1 MPATSGSYS
10 FNSIKGEL
18 IIRKAYELIGMP
30 LSMVTAEQYN
40 SALNIINFI
49 LSDWTNSNV
58 NLWTLKLNPVFLTPR
73 QASYPLPS
81 NITKVFQVFLRGN
94 VRQLNGTPQ
103 SNTGDTYDG
112 NGGGIAAYAFDGN
125 PATRCTQNVQNGNI
139 SYDYGEGVTKQ
150 ISIIGIQSYVSNRP
164 YSLVL
169 EASQDTINWF
179 TVFTPPPLYPYKAH
193 VISWFY
199 VSDPIYARAY
209 RIRET
214 GGYTLD
220 IEELYF
226 NSISQDT
233 TMSEVSRYEYLTY
246 PNKSQIGR
254 PTIYY
259 VDYQR
264 TPSLYIWQTAAPMY
278 NLIMYSGQSSIE
290 TLENYT
296 QGIDIPAY
304 FYTPLIYG
312 LASMLAAQYAP
323 EKEEGL
329 KIRYQETLSPAVINN
344 TTEVPLKL
352 EVYSD

>member
-49 LSDWTNSNV
+49 LSDWANSNV
-58 NLWTLKLNPVFLTPR
+58 NLWTLKLNPVFLTPG

-81 NITKVFQVFLRGN
+81 NITKIFQVFLRSN
-94 VRQLNGTPQ
+94 VRQNFGGTP
-103 SNTGDTYDG
+103 N
-112 NGGGIAAYAFDGN
+112 NGGYGGVAAYAFDGN
-125 PATRCTQNVQNGNI
+125 PATACTETQVDGLIGYAYSTPQVIKILGVQSNVDREYTLTFSGQ
-139 SYDYGEGVTKQ
+139 SADYRTIYYVKAIPKTLYKKGITQWFLLEDNLTLCPYYQ
-150 ISIIGIQSYVSNRP
+150 IQ
-164 YSLVL
+164 
-169 EASQDTINWF
+169 
-179 TVFTPPPLYPYKAH
+179 
-193 VISWFY
+193 
-199 VSDPIYARAY
+199 
-209 RIRET
+209 ET
-214 GGYTLD
+214 GGATLD
-220 IEELYF
+220 ISEVYF
-226 NSISQDT
+226 NNQIQDT

-296 QGIDIPAY
+296 QSVDIPSY

-329 KIRYQETLSPAVINN
+329 KMRYQETLNPAVINN

-352 EVYSD
+352 EVYGN

>member
-10 FNSIKGEL
+10 FSNIKGEL

-49 LSDWTNSNV
+49 LSDWANSNV
-58 NLWTLKLNPVFLTPR
+58 NLWTLKLNPVFLTPG

-81 NITKVFQVFLRGN
+81 NITKVFQVFLRSN
-94 VRQLNGTPQ
+94 VRQLNGIPQ
-103 SNTGDTYDG
+103 SNAGDTYDG

-125 PATRCTQNVQNGNI
+125 PATKCTQTVQNGNI
-139 SYDYGEGVTKQ
+139 SYDYGLGVTKQ
-150 ISIIGIQSYVSNRP
+150 ISVIGIQSYVSNRP

-179 TVFTPPPLYPYKAH
+179 TVFTLPALYPYKAH

-199 VSDPIYARAY
+199 ISDPIYARAY

-214 GGYTLD
+214 GGATLD
-220 IEELYF
+220 ISEVYF
-226 NSISQDT
+226 NNVVQDT
-233 TMSEVSRYEYLTY
+233 TMSEISRYEYLSY

-264 TPSLYIWQTAAPMY
+264 TPSLYIWQTPSPMY

-296 QGIDIPAY
+296 QSIDIPSY
-304 FYTPLIYG
+304 FYTPLVYG
-312 LASMLAAQYAP
+312 VATMLAAQYAP

-329 KIRYQETLSPAVINN
+329 KMRYQETLNPAVINN
-344 TTEVPLKL
+344 TTEVPLNL
-352 EVYSD
+352 EVYGN

>member
-58 NLWTLKLNPVFLTPR
+58 NLWTLKLNPIFLTPG

-81 NITKVFQVFLRGN
+81 NITKVFQVFLRSN

-103 SNTGDTYDG
+103 SNSGDTYDG

-179 TVFTPPPLYPYKAH
+179 TVFTLPPSYPYKAH

-199 VSDPIYARAY
+199 ISDPIYARAY

-296 QGIDIPAY
+296 QSIDIPAY

>member
-1 MPATSGSYS
+1 VP
-10 FNSIKGEL
+10 N
-18 IIRKAYELIGMP
+18 
-30 LSMVTAEQYN
+30 
-40 SALNIINFI
+40 
-49 LSDWTNSNV
+49 
-58 NLWTLKLNPVFLTPR
+58 
-73 QASYPLPS
+73 
-81 NITKVFQVFLRGN
+81 
-94 VRQLNGTPQ
+94 
-103 SNTGDTYDG
+103 
-112 NGGGIAAYAFDGN
+112 NGGYGGVAAYAFDGN
-125 PATRCTQNVQNGNI
+125 PNTACTQDQVNGLIGYAYSTSQVIKILGVQSNI
-139 SYDYGEGVTKQ
+139 DRE
-150 ISIIGIQSYVSNRP
+150 
-164 YSLVL
+164 YSLTFSGQSSDYQTIYYVKAIPKTLYKKGITQWFLL
-169 EASQDTINWF
+169 EDNLA
-179 TVFTPPPLYPYKAH
+179 LCPYYQ
-193 VISWFY
+193 IQ
-199 VSDPIYARAY
+199 
-209 RIRET
+209 ET
-214 GGYTLD
+214 GGAILD
-220 IEELYF
+220 ISEVYF
-226 NSISQDT
+226 NNQLQDT

-329 KIRYQETLSPAVINN
+329 KMRYQETLSPAVINN

>member
-1 MPATSGSYS
+1 MPTTSRSYS
-10 FNSIKGEL
+10 FGNIKGEL

-49 LSDWTNSNV
+49 LSDWANSNV
-58 NLWTLKLNPVFLTPR
+58 NLWTLKLNPVFLTPG

-81 NITKVFQVFLRGN
+81 NITKVFQVFLRSN

-103 SNTGDTYDG
+103 SNTGNTYDG

-125 PATRCTQNVQNGNI
+125 PLTRCTQTVQDGNI

-169 EASQDTINWF
+169 EVSQDTINWF
-179 TVFTPPPLYPYKAH
+179 TVFTPPPSYPYKAH

-233 TMSEVSRYEYLTY
+233 SMSEVSRYEYLTY

-264 TPSLYIWQTAAPMY
+264 TPSLYIWQTASLAY

-329 KIRYQETLSPAVINN
+329 KMRYQETLSPAVINN

>member
-10 FNSIKGEL
+10 ANNIKGEL

-58 NLWTLKLNPVFLTPR
+58 NLWTLKLNPVFLTPG

-81 NITKVFQVFLRGN
+81 NITKVFQVFLRSN
-94 VRQLNGTPQ
+94 VRQNF
-103 SNTGDTYDG
+103 
-112 NGGGIAAYAFDGN
+112 GGVPNNEDYGGVAAYAFDGN
-125 PATRCTQNVQNGNI
+125 PNTACIQDRPNGLIGYAYSNPQVIKILGVQSNVDREYSLTFSGQSSDHQTI
-139 SYDYGEGVTKQ
+139 YYVKAIPKTLYKKGVTQWFLLEDNLALCPYYQ
-150 ISIIGIQSYVSNRP
+150 IQETA
-164 YSLVL
+164 
-169 EASQDTINWF
+169 EAI
-179 TVFTPPPLYPYKAH
+179 
-193 VISWFY
+193 
-199 VSDPIYARAY
+199 
-209 RIRET
+209 
-214 GGYTLD
+214 LD
-220 IEELYF
+220 ISEVYF
-226 NSISQDT
+226 NNGIQDT
-233 TMSEVSRYEYLTY
+233 TMSEVSRYEYLSY

-329 KIRYQETLSPAVINN
+329 KMRYQETLSPAVINN

>member
-10 FNSIKGEL
+10 FSNIKAEL

-58 NLWTLKLNPVFLTPR
+58 NLWTLKLNPIFLTPG

-81 NITKVFQVFLRGN
+81 NITKVFQVFLRSN
-94 VRQLNGTPQ
+94 VRQNFRGTAY
-103 SNTGDTYDG
+103 SSA
-112 NGGGIAAYAFDGN
+112 GGIAANAFDGN
-125 PATRCTQNVQNGNI
+125 PQTACTQTSADGSIGYTYSTPQVIKILGVQ
-139 SYDYGEGVTKQ
+139 
-150 ISIIGIQSYVSNRP
+150 SNADTE
-164 YSLVL
+164 YSLTFSGKTAADGQELYTKVIPKTL
-169 EASQDTINWF
+169 YKKGITQWF
-179 TVFTPPPLYPYKAH
+179 LFDDNLIPCN
-193 VISWFY
+193 
-199 VSDPIYARAY
+199 AY
-209 RIRET
+209 EITEKR
-214 GGYTLD
+214 GATLN
-220 IEELYF
+220 ITELYF
-226 NSISQDT
+226 NNQLQDT

-264 TPSLYIWQTAAPMY
+264 IPSLYIWQTPALMY

-329 KIRYQETLSPAVINN
+329 KTRYQETLSPAVINN
-344 TTEVPLKL
+344 TTEVPLTL
-352 EVYSD
+352 EVYGN

>member
-10 FNSIKGEL
+10 FSNIKAEL

-58 NLWTLKLNPVFLTPR
+58 NLWTLKLNPVFLTPG

-81 NITKVFQVFLRGN
+81 NITKIFQVFLRGN

-193 VISWFY
+193 VVSWFY
-199 VSDPIYARAY
+199 ISDPIYARAY

-296 QGIDIPAY
+296 QSVDIPPY

-312 LASMLAAQYAP
+312 TAEMLAEQYAP
-323 EKEEGL
+323 EKTEGL
-329 KIRYQETLSPAVINN
+329 RVKYQESLANAVINN
-344 TTEVPLKL
+344 TTEVPLTL

>member
-49 LSDWTNSNV
+49 LSDWANSNV
-58 NLWTLKLNPVFLTPR
+58 NLWTLKLNPVFLTPG

-81 NITKVFQVFLRGN
+81 NITKIFQVFLRSN
-94 VRQLNGTPQ
+94 VRQNF
-103 SNTGDTYDG
+103 
-112 NGGGIAAYAFDGN
+112 GGIPYSNNNGNAANAFDGN
-125 PATRCTQNVQNGNI
+125 PTTACTQEQVDGLIGYTYSNPQIIQILGVQSNV
-139 SYDYGEGVTKQ
+139 DTE
-150 ISIIGIQSYVSNRP
+150 
-164 YSLVL
+164 YSLTFSGQNSNSPEGSVVL
-169 EASQDTINWF
+169 YNKVIPKSLYKKGITQWF
-179 TVFTPPPLYPYKAH
+179 LFDDNLNSCPYYQIK
-193 VISWFY
+193 
-199 VSDPIYARAY
+199 
-209 RIRET
+209 ET
-214 GGYTLD
+214 GGAALD
-220 IEELYF
+220 ISEVYF
-226 NSISQDT
+226 NNGIQDT

-264 TPSLYIWQTAAPMY
+264 TPSLYIWQTPSPIY
-278 NLIMYSGQSSIE
+278 NLIMYSGQSNIE

-296 QGIDIPAY
+296 QSVDIPSY

-323 EKEEGL
+323 DKEEGL
-329 KIRYQETLSPAVINN
+329 KMKYQETLNPAVINN

-352 EVYSD
+352 EVYGN

>member
-10 FNSIKGEL
+10 FNNIRGEL

-58 NLWTLKLNPVFLTPR
+58 NLWTLKLNPVFLTPG

-81 NITKVFQVFLRGN
+81 NITKVFQVFLRCN
-94 VRQLNGTPQ
+94 VRQNF
-103 SNTGDTYDG
+103 
-112 NGGGIAAYAFDGN
+112 GGIPYSENSEEDDDGIAEYAFDGN
-125 PATRCTQNVQNGNI
+125 PKTACSQ
-139 SYDYGEGVTKQ
+139 EGVNGT
-150 ISIIGIQSYVSNRP
+150 IGYQYGAPQVIKILGVQSNVDRE
-164 YSLVL
+164 YSLTFSGWNFDDEEEL
-169 EASQDTINWF
+169 EQTFSIDIPKTLYKKGITQWF
-179 TVFTPPPLYPYKAH
+179 LFDDNLIPCN
-193 VISWFY
+193 
-199 VSDPIYARAY
+199 AY
-209 RIRET
+209 EITET
-214 GGYTLD
+214 GGATLN
-220 IEELYF
+220 ITELYF
-226 NSISQDT
+226 NNQLQDT
-233 TMSEVSRYEYLTY
+233 SMSEVSRYEYLSY

-264 TPSLYIWQTAAPMY
+264 TPSLYIWQTPALMY

-329 KIRYQETLSPAVINN
+329 KIRYQETLNPAVINN

>member
-1 MPATSGSYS
+1 VPATSGSYS

-49 LSDWTNSNV
+49 LSDWANSNV
-58 NLWTLKLNPVFLTPR
+58 NLWTLKLNPVFLTPG

-81 NITKVFQVFLRGN
+81 NITKIFQVLLRNN
-94 VRQLNGTPQ
+94 VRQLNGAPQ
-103 SNTGDTYDG
+103 SNTADTYDG
-112 NGGGIAAYAFDGN
+112 NGGGIAANAFDGN
-125 PATRCTQNVQNGNI
+125 PATRCAQDVQNGNI
-139 SYDYGEGVTKQ
+139 SYDYGSGVTKQ
-150 ISIIGIQSYVSNRP
+150 ISVIGIQSYVSNRP

-179 TVFTPPPLYPYKAH
+179 TVFTCPTIYPYQAH

-199 VSDPIYARAY
+199 ISNPIYARAY

-226 NSISQDT
+226 NSISQDI

-296 QGIDIPAY
+296 QSIDIPSY

-323 EKEEGL
+323 EKEEVL
-329 KIRYQETLSPAVINN
+329 KIRYQETLNPAVINN

-352 EVYSD
+352 EVYGN

>member
-30 LSMVTAEQYN
+30 LSLVTAEQYD
-40 SALNIINFI
+40 SALKIVNFI

-58 NLWTLKLNPVFLTPR
+58 NLWTLKLNPVFLTPG
-73 QASYPLPS
+73 QASYLLPS
-81 NITKVFQVFLRGN
+81 NIQKVFQVFLRSN
-94 VRQLNGTPQ
+94 VRQNFGGTPG
-103 SNTGDTYDG
+103 NDG
-112 NGGGIAAYAFDGN
+112 YGGIAAYAFDGN
-125 PATRCTQNVQNGNI
+125 LLTRCSQTQQNGSI
-139 SYDYGEGVTKQ
+139 SYDYGDGVTKQ

-169 EASQDTINWF
+169 EASQDMINWF
-179 TVFTPPPLYPYKAH
+179 TAFTAPPLYPYKAH

-199 VSDPIYARAY
+199 VPDPIYARGY

-233 TMSEVSRYEYLTY
+233 TMSEVSRYEYLSY
-246 PNKSQIGR
+246 PNKSLIGR

-259 VDYQR
+259 VDYLR
-264 TPSLYIWQTAAPMY
+264 TPALYIWQTASPMY

-296 QGIDIPAY
+296 QGIDIPPY

-329 KIRYQETLSPAVINN
+329 KIRYQETLNPAVINN

-352 EVYSD
+352 EVYGN

>member
-10 FNSIKGEL
+10 FNNIKGEL

-58 NLWTLKLNPVFLTPR
+58 NLWTLKLNPVFLTPG
-73 QASYPLPS
+73 QASYLLPS
-81 NITKVFQVFLRGN
+81 NITKVFQVFLR
-94 VRQLNGTPQ
+94 
-103 SNTGDTYDG
+103 SNTRQNFRGTAYSSA
-112 NGGGIAAYAFDGN
+112 GGIAANAFDGN
-125 PATRCTQNVQNGNI
+125 PQTACTQTSINGSIGYTYSTPQVIKILGVQSNV
-139 SYDYGEGVTKQ
+139 DRE
-150 ISIIGIQSYVSNRP
+150 
-164 YSLVL
+164 YSLTFSGQSSDYQTIYYAKTIPKTLYKKGITQWFLL
-169 EASQDTINWF
+169 EDNLA
-179 TVFTPPPLYPYKAH
+179 LCPYYQ
-193 VISWFY
+193 IQ
-199 VSDPIYARAY
+199 
-209 RIRET
+209 ET
-214 GGYTLD
+214 AGAILD
-220 IEELYF
+220 ISEVYF
-226 NSISQDT
+226 NNGIQDT
-233 TMSEVSRYEYLTY
+233 TMSEVSRYEYLSY

-264 TPSLYIWQTAAPMY
+264 TPFLYIWQTAAPMY

-296 QGIDIPAY
+296 QGIDIPPY

>member
-10 FNSIKGEL
+10 FSNIKAEL

-58 NLWTLKLNPVFLTPR
+58 NLWTLKLNPVFLTPG

-81 NITKVFQVFLRGN
+81 NITKIFQVFLRGN

-125 PATRCTQNVQNGNI
+125 PATRCIQNAQNGNI
-139 SYDYGEGVTKQ
+139 SYDYGEGVIKQ

-179 TVFTPPPLYPYKAH
+179 TVFTPPPLYPYQAH

-199 VSDPIYARAY
+199 ISDPIYARAY

-329 KIRYQETLSPAVINN
+329 KMRYQETLSPAVINN

>member
-10 FNSIKGEL
+10 FSNIKAEL

-58 NLWTLKLNPVFLTPR
+58 NLWTLKLNPVFLTPG
-73 QASYPLPS
+73 QASYLLPS
-81 NITKVFQVFLRGN
+81 NITKVFQVFLRSN
-94 VRQLNGTPQ
+94 VRQNFGGTP
-103 SNTGDTYDG
+103 N
-112 NGGGIAAYAFDGN
+112 NGEYGGVAAYAFDGN
-125 PATRCTQNVQNGNI
+125 PNTACTQDQADGLIGYAYSTPQVIKILGVQSNV
-139 SYDYGEGVTKQ
+139 DRE
-150 ISIIGIQSYVSNRP
+150 
-164 YSLVL
+164 YSLTFSGQSSDYQTIYYIKAIPKTLYKKGITQWFLL
-169 EASQDTINWF
+169 EDNLA
-179 TVFTPPPLYPYKAH
+179 LCPYYQ
-193 VISWFY
+193 IQ
-199 VSDPIYARAY
+199 
-209 RIRET
+209 ET
-214 GGYTLD
+214 GGAILD
-220 IEELYF
+220 ISEVYF
-226 NSISQDT
+226 NNQLQDT
-233 TMSEVSRYEYLTY
+233 TMSEVSRYEYLSY

-264 TPSLYIWQTAAPMY
+264 TPSLYIWQTASLAY

-329 KIRYQETLSPAVINN
+329 KMRYQETLSPAVINN

>member
-58 NLWTLKLNPVFLTPR
+58 NLWTLKLNPVFLTPG

-81 NITKVFQVFLRGN
+81 NITKVFQVFLRSN
-94 VRQLNGTPQ
+94 TRQLNGTPQ

-125 PATRCTQNVQNGNI
+125 PATRCIQNAQNGNI
-139 SYDYGEGVTKQ
+139 SYDYGLGVTKQ

-199 VSDPIYARAY
+199 ISDPIYARAY

-329 KIRYQETLSPAVINN
+329 KMRYQETLSPAVINN

>member
-10 FNSIKGEL
+10 FSNIKGEL

-58 NLWTLKLNPVFLTPR
+58 NLWTLKLNPVFLTLG

-81 NITKVFQVFLRGN
+81 NITKIFQVFLRGN

-329 KIRYQETLSPAVINN
+329 KIRYQETLNPAVINN

>member
-49 LSDWTNSNV
+49 LSDWANSNV
-58 NLWTLKLNPVFLTPR
+58 NLWTLKLESVFLTPG

-81 NITKVFQVFLRGN
+81 NITKVFQVFLRSN
-94 VRQLNGTPQ
+94 TRQNFGGTP
-103 SNTGDTYDG
+103 SNDGD
-112 NGGGIAAYAFDGN
+112 GGIAAYAFDGN
-125 PATRCTQNVQNGNI
+125 PLTRCTQTATNGSI

-150 ISIIGIQSYVSNRP
+150 ISIIGIQSYVSDRP

-179 TVFTPPPLYPYKAH
+179 TVFTPPPLYPYEAH

-199 VSDPIYARAY
+199 ISDPIYARAY

-246 PNKSQIGR
+246 PNKLQIGR

-264 TPSLYIWQTAAPMY
+264 TPSLYIWQTASSMY

-296 QGIDIPAY
+296 QSIDIPSY

-329 KIRYQETLSPAVINN
+329 KMRYQETLNPAVINN

-352 EVYSD
+352 EVYSG

>member
-58 NLWTLKLNPVFLTPR
+58 NLWTLKLNPVFLTPG

-81 NITKVFQVFLRGN
+81 NITKVFQVFLRSN

-103 SNTGDTYDG
+103 SNSGDTYDG

-179 TVFTPPPLYPYKAH
+179 TVFTLPPSYPYKAH

-199 VSDPIYARAY
+199 ISDPIYARAY

-296 QGIDIPAY
+296 QSIDIPAY

>member
-10 FNSIKGEL
+10 ANNIKGEL

-58 NLWTLKLNPVFLTPR
+58 NLWTLKLNPVFLTPG

-81 NITKVFQVFLRGN
+81 NITKIFQVFLRSN
-94 VRQLNGTPQ
+94 VRQNFGGVP
-103 SNTGDTYDG
+103 N
-112 NGGGIAAYAFDGN
+112 NGGYGGVAAYAFDGN
-125 PATRCTQNVQNGNI
+125 PNTACTQDQVNGLIGYAYSTPQVIKILGVQSNVDREYSLTFSGQ
-139 SYDYGEGVTKQ
+139 SSDYQTIYYAKTIPKTLYKKGVTQWFLLEDNLALCPYYQ
-150 ISIIGIQSYVSNRP
+150 IQ
-164 YSLVL
+164 
-169 EASQDTINWF
+169 
-179 TVFTPPPLYPYKAH
+179 
-193 VISWFY
+193 
-199 VSDPIYARAY
+199 
-209 RIRET
+209 ET
-214 GGYTLD
+214 GGAILD
-220 IEELYF
+220 ISEVYF
-226 NSISQDT
+226 NNQLQDT

-264 TPSLYIWQTAAPMY
+264 TPSLYIWQTASLAY

-329 KIRYQETLSPAVINN
+329 KMRYQETLSPAVINN

>member
-10 FNSIKGEL
+10 FNSVKGEL

-49 LSDWTNSNV
+49 LSDWANSNV
-58 NLWTLKLNPVFLTPR
+58 NLWTLKLNPVFLTPG
-73 QASYPLPS
+73 QASYLLPS
-81 NITKVFQVFLRGN
+81 NITKVFQVFLRSN

-103 SNTGDTYDG
+103 SNTGNTYDG

-139 SYDYGEGVTKQ
+139 SYDYGLGVTKQ

-179 TVFTPPPLYPYKAH
+179 TVFTPPPLYPYQAH

-199 VSDPIYARAY
+199 ISDPIYARAY

-259 VDYQR
+259 VDYQQ
-264 TPSLYIWQTAAPMY
+264 TPSLYIWQTPALMY

-312 LASMLAAQYAP
+312 VASMLAAQYAP

-329 KIRYQETLSPAVINN
+329 KMRYQETLSPAVINN

>member
-10 FNSIKGEL
+10 ASNIKGEL

-58 NLWTLKLNPVFLTPR
+58 NLWTLKLNPVFLTPG

-81 NITKVFQVFLRGN
+81 NITKVFQVFLRSN

-103 SNTGDTYDG
+103 SNTGNTYDG
-112 NGGGIAAYAFDGN
+112 NGGGIATYAFDGN
-125 PATRCTQNVQNGNI
+125 PLTRCIQTVQDGNI
-139 SYDYGEGVTKQ
+139 SYDYGLGVTKQ

-179 TVFTPPPLYPYKAH
+179 TVFTPPPLYPYQAH

-199 VSDPIYARAY
+199 ISDPIYARAY

-259 VDYQR
+259 IDYQR
-264 TPSLYIWQTAAPMY
+264 TPSLYIWQTPALMY

-296 QGIDIPAY
+296 QSIDIPPY

-312 LASMLAAQYAP
+312 TAEMLAEQYTP
-323 EKEEGL
+323 EKIEGL
-329 KIRYQETLSPAVINN
+329 RAKYQESLANAIINN
-344 TTEVPLKL
+344 TTEVPLTL
-352 EVYSD
+352 EVYGN

>member
-1 MPATSGSYS
+1 MPETSGSYS
-10 FNSIKGEL
+10 FSNIKGEL

-49 LSDWTNSNV
+49 LSDWANSNV
-58 NLWTLKLNPVFLTPR
+58 NLWTLKLNPVFLTLG

-81 NITKVFQVFLRGN
+81 NITKIFQVFLRSN
-94 VRQLNGTPQ
+94 VRQNFGGTPN
-103 SNTGDTYDG
+103 SGVY
-112 NGGGIAAYAFDGN
+112 GGVAAYAFDGN
-125 PATRCTQNVQNGNI
+125 PNTACTQEQVDGLIGYAYSTPQVIKILGVQSNVDADYTLKFFGKTGKDGSVLYTRSI
-139 SYDYGEGVTKQ
+139 PKTSYKKGITQWFLLDDNLSSCPYYQ
-150 ISIIGIQSYVSNRP
+150 IQ
-164 YSLVL
+164 
-169 EASQDTINWF
+169 
-179 TVFTPPPLYPYKAH
+179 
-193 VISWFY
+193 
-199 VSDPIYARAY
+199 
-209 RIRET
+209 ET
-214 GGYTLD
+214 GGAKLN
-220 IEELYF
+220 ISELYF

-264 TPSLYIWQTAAPMY
+264 TPSLYIWQTSAPMY

-296 QGIDIPAY
+296 QSVDIPSY

-329 KIRYQETLSPAVINN
+329 KMRYQETLNPAVINN

-352 EVYSD
+352 EVYGN

>member
-10 FNSIKGEL
+10 ANNIKGEL
-18 IIRKAYELIGMP
+18 IIRKAYDLIGMP

-58 NLWTLKLNPVFLTPR
+58 NLWTLKLNPVFLTPG
-73 QASYPLPS
+73 QASYLLPS
-81 NITKVFQVFLRGN
+81 NITKIFQVFLRGN
-94 VRQLNGTPQ
+94 ARQLNGTPQ

-125 PATRCTQNVQNGNI
+125 PATRCIQNAQNGNI
-139 SYDYGEGVTKQ
+139 SYDYGLGVTKQ

-179 TVFTPPPLYPYKAH
+179 TVFTPPPSYPYKAH

-199 VSDPIYARAY
+199 ISDPIYARAY

-329 KIRYQETLSPAVINN
+329 KMRYQETLSPAVINN

>member
-58 NLWTLKLNPVFLTPR
+58 NLWTLKLNPIFLTPG

-81 NITKVFQVFLRGN
+81 NITKVFQVFLRNN

-103 SNTGDTYDG
+103 SNAGDTYDG

-125 PATRCTQNVQNGNI
+125 PATRCIQNAQNGNI
-139 SYDYGEGVTKQ
+139 SYDYGLGVTKQ

-199 VSDPIYARAY
+199 ISDPIYARAY

-264 TPSLYIWQTAAPMY
+264 TPFLYIWQTAAPMY

-329 KIRYQETLSPAVINN
+329 KMRYQETLSPAVINN

>member
-10 FNSIKGEL
+10 FDSIKGEL

-30 LSMVTAEQYN
+30 LSMVTAEQYD
-40 SALNIINFI
+40 SALKIVNFI

-58 NLWTLKLNPVFLTPR
+58 NLWTLKLNPVFLTPG
-73 QASYPLPS
+73 QASYLLPS
-81 NITKVFQVFLRGN
+81 NIQKVFQVFLRCN
-94 VRQLNGTPQ
+94 TRQNFGGTP
-103 SNTGDTYDG
+103 SNDG
-112 NGGGIAAYAFDGN
+112 YGGIAAYAFDGN
-125 PATRCTQNVQNGNI
+125 LLTRCSQTQQNGSI
-139 SYDYGEGVTKQ
+139 SYDYGIGAMKQ

-164 YSLVL
+164 YSLIL
-169 EASQDTINWF
+169 EASQDMVNWF
-179 TVFTPPPLYPYKAH
+179 TAFTAPPLYPYKAH

-199 VSDPIYARAY
+199 IPDPIYARGY

-226 NSISQDT
+226 NSVSQDT
-233 TMSEVSRYEYLTY
+233 TMSEISRYEYLSY
-246 PNKSQIGR
+246 PNKSLIGR

-259 VDYQR
+259 VDYQL
-264 TPSLYIWQTAAPMY
+264 TPALYIWQTAAPMY

-312 LASMLAAQYAP
+312 LASMLAVQYAP

-329 KIRYQETLSPAVINN
+329 KTRYRETLNPAVINN

-352 EVYSD
+352 EVYGN

>member
-58 NLWTLKLNPVFLTPR
+58 NLWTLKLNPIFLTPG

-81 NITKVFQVFLRGN
+81 NITKVFQVFLRSN

-103 SNTGDTYDG
+103 SNSGDTYDG

-179 TVFTPPPLYPYKAH
+179 TVFTLPPSYPYKAH

-199 VSDPIYARAY
+199 ISDPIYARAY

-296 QGIDIPAY
+296 QSIDIPAY

-312 LASMLAAQYAP
+312 VASMLAAQYAP

-329 KIRYQETLSPAVINN
+329 KMRYQETLSPAVINN